1 MNEVKW
7 DKLGSAVSPSR
18 RPWYIVAGVAV
29 AAVVGFALLLLVV
42 DSVSRGNAAVAATP
56 SAAISEGMNAASM
69 LPGGGS
75 TDTSGAIAPDP
86 TVAPTEVPAA
96 VVTPV
101 LPTLEPTLAPT
112 PMPTAVVTP
121 APAPVAAPIVDWTI
135 DPQKAYDH
143 EFDTKI
149 DWDHSTKMGGPNVR
163 GVAPEKGLQMVLE
176 PGRTVAVFGHGSFYV
191 GTTEVLTVN
200 VGIDARGI
208 EAVTMLVNDSKVPQ
222 IVMFKDFAKTGF
234 SLLAVK
240 LGETLDAEFMA
251 RFPLG
256 RPTHCG
262 LSAGCIS
269 SSKRTLHLTDTGAVV
284 EGYVEYTAK
293 ADGMLV
299 TGRPEVP
306 FNWKASTVTVDAAAK
321 WEAGRLG
328 QPATWLVPS
337 GTISVALG
345 VTFGKDQVLIA
356 TVPLTITD
364 PTGNVWLIDAPST
377 GAVIQL
383 SNPVSDTLVFYI
395 EGIPLTGMEHMEYQL
410 DRKPSLE
417 LVTRLLLS
425 PSVPSGPKAFS
436 ASVPAASAS
445 AYVFSADGK
454 TASYTYD
461 QPLGVK

>member
-1 MNEVKW
+1 MNIPLKST
-7 DKLGSAVSPSR
+7 GSTGMSRSTKAVISVTGVLL
-18 RPWYIVAGVAV
+18 VAG
-29 AAVVGFALLLLVV
+29 LLLVI
-42 DSVSRGNAAVAATP
+42 STLSGSTASAAPTP
-56 SAAISEGMNAASM
+56 AAAISEGSRLASM
-69 LPGGGS
+69 APGGDAP
-75 TDTSGAIAPDP
+75 DTSGAVAPDP
-86 TVAPTEVPAA
+86 TVVPTAVSAAPTA
-96 VVTPV
+96 VSTPV
-101 LPTLEPTLAPT
+101 LPTPMPTLVPT
-112 PMPTAVVTP
+112 PMPT
-121 APAPVAAPIVDWTI
+121 PAPVAAPITEWAT

-143 EFDTKI
+143 EFDLKI
-149 DWDHSTKMGGPNVR
+149 DWTHSEEMGGPNVR

-176 PGRTVAVFGHGSFYV
+176 PGRIVAVFGHGSFIV
-191 GTTEVLTVN
+191 GATEVLSVN
-200 VGIDARGI
+200 VGIDTRGK
-208 EAVTMLVNDSKVPQ
+208 EAVTMIVNDATKPMTVL
-222 IVMFKDFAKTGF
+222 FKDFAKTGF

-240 LGETLDAEFMA
+240 LGETLDAELMA
-251 RFPLG
+251 RFPLS

-262 LSAGCIS
+262 LSAGCIA
-269 SSKRTLHLTDTGAVV
+269 SSKRTLHLADASWNVA
-284 EGYVEYTAK
+284 EYVEYTAK
-293 ADGMLV
+293 DALLV

-306 FNWKASTVTVDAAAK
+306 FNWKASTVSVDAAAK

-356 TVPLTITD
+356 TAPITITD

-395 EGIPLTGMEHMEYQL
+395 EGIPPTGMEHMEYQL